1 MAANLM
7 ILAPDTPDLNR
18 LFLHVYSVF
27 HEEIKAFGHESRMRL
42 FVTLKSII
50 FDYIPAVYPE
60 YYANYPYSLNKIYD
74 LIEETINITRD
85 KQRASA

>member
-1 MAANLM
+1 MATNLV
-7 ILAPDTPDLNR
+7 ILAPDTPDFNR

-27 HEEIKAFGHESRMRL
+27 HEEIATLDHESRMRL

-50 FDYIPAVYPE
+50 FDYIPAIYPE
-60 YYANYPYSLNKIYD
+60 YYANYPDSLNKIYD
-74 LIEETINITRD
+74 LVDETIS